1 MYNAS
6 RNIYIKTAMRITMK
20 RSELNQLI
28 LENRR
33 FIESQGFKLPPFAYW
48 DVDAWKNIP
57 DEYRELKD
65 CQIGWDVTGF
75 GSGDFKKTGLFL
87 LTIRNGCFEK
97 YPKPY
102 AEKIMVVEENQ
113 VTPMHFHWK
122 KMEDIINRGGGNL
135 LVKVFG
141 SNDDEQ
147 LDTENDVTVYSDGR
161 EYKVA
166 PGTVIRLKPG
176 ESMTMQQGL
185 YHSFWGEEGCG
196 KVLVGEVSM
205 CNDDT
210 NDNRFYEPTGRFSDI
225 EEDTN
230 AEFLLVNEL

>member
-1 MYNAS
+1 M
-6 RNIYIKTAMRITMK
+6 
-20 RSELNQLI
+20 
-28 LENRR
+28 
-33 FIESQGFKLPPFAYW
+33 
-48 DVDAWKNIP
+48 
-57 DEYRELKD
+57 
-65 CQIGWDVTGF
+65 
-75 GSGDFKKTGLFL
+75 
-87 LTIRNGCFEK
+87 
-97 YPKPY
+97 
-102 AEKIMVVEENQ
+102 
-113 VTPMHFHWK
+113 
-122 KMEDIINRGGGNL
+122 
-135 LVKVFG
+135 VKVFG

-147 LDTENDVTVYSDGR
+147 LDTENDVTVYSDRR

-230 AEFLLVNEL
+230 EEFLFVNEL